1 MNSYTTIE
9 QPDSDD
15 TIFTND
21 NLHDAWLG
29 PGSTQNVILAEGW
42 TEIGENAFMGDT
54 ELRLIDVPAS
64 VFKIS
69 NGAFMDA
76 RNLLEVIFEENSQI
90 AEISYDAFVESGL
103 IQVVIDQNALDR
115 LNENILDININSE
128 NIGSL
133 DDVESFHTFR
143 EIPKLYFG
151 ENNYFYGRFDVNIVR
166 YVPPVNRIPE
176 IIDTGNFLRRIPS
189 TGSDSSTSS
198 RNSPFPFPL
207 SRTPSNHGGGLRK
220 SRRRKRGIRR
230 IGRKASSARKMK
242 KRRRTMK
249 RK

>member
-9 QPDSDD
+9 QSDPDD

-42 TEIGENAFMGDT
+42 TEIGENVFMGDT

-64 VFKIS
+64 VVKIS

-76 RNLLEVIFEENSQI
+76 RNLVEVIFEENSQI
-90 AEISYDAFVESGL
+90 AEISYDAFVKSGL

-115 LNENILDININSE
+115 LNENISDINSE

-151 ENNYFYGRFDVNIVR
+151 ENNYFYGQFDVNIVL

-176 IIDTGNFLRRIPS
+176 IIDTGNFLLRIPS

-198 RNSPFPFPL
+198 RNSPFPFSL
-207 SRTPSNHGGGLRK
+207 SRTPSNHGGGARK
-220 SRRRKRGIRR
+220 SRR
-230 IGRKASSARKMK
+230 RKASSARKMK
-242 KRRRTMK
+242 KRKSKRRRTMK